1 MAKILNWHIF
11 RSEIKKRGILIF
23 TSHDVARIFNIS
35 TVAVS
40 FFLFRNTR
48 KGLLI
53 RLKKSQKGSLYCL
66 ADELPNRYLIANRI
80 YEPSYISFDTAL
92 SYHNII
98 PESVYTIYS
107 ATPKSTREFFI
118 TDVRFM
124 YHRIKKSVYV
134 GYEPIQYQHTT
145 ILMASAEKALADYLY
160 FVVIKKRTLQYERLA
175 LERIDKKEL
184 FGFIKL
190 YGKPPL
196 VDLVTKIYADYRKI
210 KRAQ

>member
-23 TSHDVARIFNIS
+23 TPHDVARIFNIS
-35 TVAVS
+35 AVAVS

-53 RLKKSQKGSLYCL
+53 RLKKSQKGSLYCF
-66 ADELPNRYLIANRI
+66 ADEIPNRYLIANRI

-92 SYHNII
+92 SYHSII

-107 ATPKSTREFFI
+107 ATPKSTREFVI
-118 TDVRFM
+118 TDIRFM

-134 GYEPIQYQHTT
+134 GYEPVQYQNTT

-160 FVVIKKRTLQYERLA
+160 FVIIKKRTLQYERLA
-175 LERIDKKEL
+175 LERIDRKKM
-184 FGFIKL
+184 FSFIKL
-190 YGKPPL
+190 YGKTSL
-196 VDLVTKIYADYRKI
+196 EDLVTEIYADYRKN
-210 KRAQ
+210 KRIH